1 MRVRLLSTA
10 ERDLEDGFHFY
21 ESQSQDLGIYF
32 LDSLFAEI
40 DSLAFFGGIHPKFFG
55 YHRLLSQRFPF
66 AIYYRIIEKTVVVFA
81 ILDCRRNPSWT
92 RARLTDS

>member
-1 MRVRLLSTA
+1 MRVRLLCTA

-40 DSLAFFGGIHPKFFG
+40 DSLAFFGGIHPKFLDITAFSPNAS
-55 YHRLLSQRFPF
+55 HSPF
-66 AIYYRIIEKTVVVFA
+66 TIESSKK
-81 ILDCRRNPSWT
+81 RSWFSLFSIAVAT
-92 RARLTDS
+92 QVGQELA